1 MASTIVAA
9 SMASIFPTL
18 CLSGANNARD
28 MTLKITMMEKNSDI
42 KGAVHVT
49 PAQWE
54 QRRYEIARD
63 IMAAAFVTNDNR
75 GMKFSDMAF
84 DAVRVADALISE
96 LKGE

>member
-1 MASTIVAA
+1 MNDYNDTMGGITIV
-9 SMASIFPTL
+9 
-18 CLSGANNARD
+18 
-28 MTLKITMMEKNSDI
+28 
-42 KGAVHVT
+42 
-49 PAQWE
+49 PAMWE

-96 LKGE
+96 LKKGE